1 MKTRDQMRKI
11 VEDKKVAFEKM
22 LLEAS
27 TEKEKHELSLGLQAL
42 SEVLKDI
49 DKILDSLPYT

>member
-11 VEDKKVAFEKM
+11 VEDKKARYEKM

-27 TEKEKHELSLGLQAL
+27 TQEEKYERSLVLQAL